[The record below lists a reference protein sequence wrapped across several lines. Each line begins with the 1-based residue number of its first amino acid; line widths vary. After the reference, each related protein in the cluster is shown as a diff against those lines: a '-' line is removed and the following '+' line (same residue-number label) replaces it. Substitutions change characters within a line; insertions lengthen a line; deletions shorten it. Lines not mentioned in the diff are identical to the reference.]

1 MLVVPVFV
9 TITITIVGLNIGI
22 VIITMNMIIAIVTG
36 TDTIDVAT
44 DMAMV
49 TDMIVDT
56 TTIMEMDIKLLF
68 VDYGTQRLV
77 EFS

>member
-9 TITITIVGLNIGI
+9 TITITIVGLNIDI

>member
-1 MLVVPVFV
+1 MLVAPVFV
-9 TITITIVGLNIGI
+9 TITIVGLNIGI
-22 VIITMNMIIAIVTG
+22 VIIIMSIMSIAIVTG
-36 TDTIDVAT
+36 IDTIDVAT
-44 DMAMV
+44 DMVIVM
-49 TDMIVDT
+49 DMIVDT

>member
-1 MLVVPVFV
+1 
-9 TITITIVGLNIGI
+9 
-22 VIITMNMIIAIVTG
+22 MNMIIAIVTG
-36 TDTIDVAT
+36 TDTIDVDT